1 MDLSPF
7 GGPEDAVVLDGI
19 AQEVDI
25 ETGEVC
31 FEWHNLDHVGV
42 EESHYQPSPDLK
54 RGFDYFHINSIDLNP
69 DGYLT
74 ISARSTS
81 AVYKVDRATG
91 EVVWRLVG
99 KESDFEMG
107 EGTRTAFQHDARR
120 HPDSTITIFDNAA
133 ASRYVQSR
141 AIAVEVDEDA
151 MKATLVGEYT
161 HPGKI
166 LANTQGNT
174 HFLPDGKVFVGW
186 GSEPYFSEFSHDGE
200 LLFDASFPVEVESYR
215 AFRFLWKG
223 EPQATPAVVAVSG
236 DGDEVEVY
244 VNWSGA
250 TEVATW
256 QVHAGSRPDELKPV
270 ASVPRKGF
278 ETVVALQTR
287 EPYVAVR
294 AKDGSG
300 KELAT
305 SRAVK
310 PQDQASA
317 PRDRKRAWRS

>member
-1 MDLSPF
+1 M
-7 GGPEDAVVLDGI
+7 
-19 AQEVDI
+19 
-25 ETGEVC
+25 
-31 FEWHNLDHVGV
+31 
-42 EESHYQPSPDLK
+42 
-54 RGFDYFHINSIDLNP
+54 
-69 DGYLT
+69 
-74 ISARSTS
+74 
-81 AVYKVDRATG
+81 
-91 EVVWRLVG
+91 
-99 KESDFEMG
+99 
-107 EGTRTAFQHDARR
+107 
-120 HPDSTITIFDNAA
+120 
-133 ASRYVQSR
+133 
-141 AIAVEVDEDA
+141 EVDEDA

-200 LLFDASFPVEVESYR
+200 LHFDASFPVEVESYR
-215 AFRFLWKG
+215 AFRFPWEG

-287 EPYVAVR
+287 EPYGAVR
-294 AKDGSG
+294 AKEGSG